1 MSCISAILAH
11 RSAVSPLNRA
21 YRQILPTDRLSGG
34 AECQADRRRDESC
47 SLNRAYRQILPSDRW
62 SGGAECQADRRRDE
76 SCSLNRA
83 YRQILPTDRLSG
95 GAECQADRQ
104 RSGALCQSDPQ
115 IGGTAER
122 RRRPGRLR
130 SVFAY
135 SGQGEGLP
143 ASLLV
148 YADGSYPRMYSA
160 STAARPSSYRNTGLM
175 SSSAMSSARSQAKCE
190 MSTSAFVNAS
200 LSSGGWPR

>member
-47 SLNRAYRQILPSDRW
+47 SFNRAYRQILPSDRW

-122 RRRPGRLR
+122 RRRPGACVPYLHTPGRER
-130 SVFAY
+130 
-135 SGQGEGLP
+135 
-143 ASLLV
+143 
-148 YADGSYPRMYSA
+148 DYPRLSLYMRTVPIPEC
-160 STAARPSSYRNTGLM
+160 TARRRRRGPLRTGT
-175 SSSAMSSARSQAKCE
+175 R
-190 MSTSAFVNAS
+190 
-200 LSSGGWPR
+200 G